1 MDVSVVCPVFNTPP
15 DLLRRAAESV
25 LRERLAV
32 RELILVDDASD
43 NPATLAACEA
53 LRKADARVVLH
64 RLPRNAGPASARNAG
79 LRLATATW
87 IGFLDADDL
96 WLPGRIESTE
106 ALLELHPDACWIGG
120 PHSFISGEADDT
132 ARQPAPALAGRMG
145 HAGAKWPVRLKGPAL
160 TRLLIAD
167 FCMHLGAMLAR
178 RDLLLRAGGFAEGL
192 SYYED
197 FLMMAKLSVLAPLHY
212 LPEPV
217 YGWRRGNAGL
227 TTSRARLKGHALR
240 MHRLAAADPLLEGFR
255 RELRWASYQARKG
268 LALNN
273 LLAGRRAHALGFA
286 FSALALDPRELREFG
301 VFLRLWLRGTG
312 AAAAEGGRYSA
323 AERFEVRASA

>member
-1 MDVSVVCPVFNTPP
+1 MDVSVVCPVYNTPP

-25 LRERLAV
+25 LRERLAL

-43 NPATLAACEA
+43 NPATLAACQA
-53 LRKADARVVLH
+53 LRDADARVVLH

-79 LRLATATW
+79 LRMASAPW
-87 IGFLDADDL
+87 VGFLDADDL
-96 WLPGRIESTE
+96 WLPGRLGHAE
-106 ALLELHPDACWIGG
+106 AVLELHPDACWIGG
-120 PHSFISGEADDT
+120 PHCFITSETDDT
-132 ARQPAPALAGRMG
+132 AQQPTLALAARMG
-145 HAGAKWPVRLKGPAL
+145 HAGAKWPVRLKGAAL

-227 TTSRARLKGHALR
+227 TTSRARLTGHALR
-240 MHRLAAADPLLEGFR
+240 MHRVAAADPLLQGFR
-255 RELRWASYQARKG
+255 RELRWASYHARKG

-273 LLAGRRAHALGFA
+273 LLAGRRAPALGFA
-286 FSALALDPRELREFG
+286 LSALALDPRELREFG
-301 VFLRLWLRGTG
+301 VFLRLWLQGTG
-312 AAAAEGGRYSA
+312 AAAAEGDRYSG
-323 AERFEVRASA
+323 AERFHAGAGA

>member
-1 MDVSVVCPVFNTPP
+1 VDVSVICPVFNTPP

-25 LRERLAV
+25 LRQPAV
-32 RELILVDDASD
+32 RELILVDDASRH
-43 NPATLAACEA
+43 PATLAACQA
-53 LRKADARVVLH
+53 LRDADARVVLH

-79 LRLATATW
+79 LRLARAPW

-96 WLPGRIESTE
+96 WLPDRVERAE

-120 PHSFISGEADDT
+120 PHGFVTSETDDS
-132 ARQPAPALAGRMG
+132 AFQPATALAARMG
-145 HAGAKWPVRLKGPAL
+145 HADAKWPVRLKGAAL

-167 FCMHLGAMLAR
+167 FCMHLGAMLVR

-212 LPEPV
+212 LPQPV

-227 TTSRARLKGHALR
+227 TTSRARLAGHSVR
-240 MHRLAAADPLLEGFR
+240 MHRIAAADPLLRGFR
-255 RELRWASYQARKG
+255 RELRWADYNARKG

-286 FSALALDPRELREFG
+286 LSALAVDPRELREFG
-301 VFLRLWLRGTG
+301 VFLRLWLLGTG
-312 AAAAEGGRYSA
+312 AAAAGGDRYSG
-323 AERFEVRASA
+323 AERFQVSAGA

>member
-1 MDVSVVCPVFNTPP
+1 MDVSVICPVFNTPP

-25 LRERLAV
+25 LRERSAV
-32 RELILVDDASD
+32 RELILVDDASG
-43 NPATLAACEA
+43 NPATLAACQA
-53 LRKADARVVLH
+53 LRDADARVVLH

-79 LRLATATW
+79 LRLAQATW
-87 IGFLDADDL
+87 VGFLDADDL
-96 WLPGRIESTE
+96 WLPGRIARAE

-120 PHSFISGEADDT
+120 PHSFIAGEADDSLRE
-132 ARQPAPALAGRMG
+132 AAVSLAGRMG
-145 HAGAKWPVRLKGPAL
+145 HAGAKWPARLKGAAL
-160 TRLLIAD
+160 TRLLISD
-167 FCMHLGAMLAR
+167 FCMHLGAMLTR

-227 TTSRARLKGHALR
+227 TTSSARLSGRTLR
-240 MHRLAAADPLLEGFR
+240 MHRVAAADPLLRGFR

-286 FSALALDPRELREFG
+286 ISAFSLDPRELRELG
-301 VFLRLWLRGTG
+301 MFLRLWLQGTG
-312 AAAAEGGRYSA
+312 AAAEEGGRYSG
-323 AERFEVRASA
+323 AERFHVRAGA

>member
-1 MDVSVVCPVFNTPP
+1 MDVSVICPVFNTPP
-15 DLLRRAAESV
+15 DLLRRAAASV
-25 LRERLAV
+25 LRERLAI

-43 NPATLAACEA
+43 DAATLAACQA
-53 LRKADARVVLH
+53 LREADTRVVLH

-79 LRLATATW
+79 LRLATAAW

-96 WLPGRIESTE
+96 WLPGRIGSAE
-106 ALLELHPDACWIGG
+106 ALLELHPDACWIGA
-120 PHSFISGEADDT
+120 PHSFISEAEDT
-132 ARQPAPALAGRMG
+132 PQQTAPALAARMG
-145 HAGAKWPVRLKGPAL
+145 HAGARWPVRLKGAAL

-227 TTSRARLKGHALR
+227 TTSSARLKGHALR
-240 MHRLAAADPLLEGFR
+240 MHRVAAADPLLQGFR
-255 RELRWASYQARKG
+255 KELRWASYHARKG

-273 LLAGRRAHALGFA
+273 LLAGRRAPALGFA
-286 FSALALDPRELREFG
+286 LSALALDPRELREFG
-301 VFLRLWLRGTG
+301 VFLRLWLQGTG
-312 AAAAEGGRYSA
+312 AAAAEGDRYSA
-323 AERFEVRASA
+323 AERFQVRAGA

>member
-1 MDVSVVCPVFNTPP
+1 MDVSVICPVFNTPP

-25 LRERLAV
+25 LREQLAV

-43 NPATLAACEA
+43 NLATLAACEA
-53 LRKADARVVLH
+53 LRDADARVVLH

-79 LRLATATW
+79 LRLARATW
-87 IGFLDADDL
+87 VGFLDADDL
-96 WLPGRIESTE
+96 WLPDRIGHAE
-106 ALLELHPDACWIGG
+106 ALLGLHPEACWIGG
-120 PHSFISGEADDT
+120 PHCFITSAADDNPREPAAPLT
-132 ARQPAPALAGRMG
+132 GRVGHSGAR
-145 HAGAKWPVRLKGPAL
+145 WPVRVEGAAL
-160 TRLLIAD
+160 TRILIAD
-167 FCMHLGAMLAR
+167 FCMHLGAMLVR

-227 TTSRARLKGHALR
+227 TTSRARLEGHSVR
-240 MHRLAAADPLLEGFR
+240 MHRIAAADPLLRGFR

-273 LLAGRRAHALGFA
+273 LLAGRRAHALCFA
-286 FSALALDPRELREFG
+286 LSALALDPRELGEFG
-301 VFLRLWLRGTG
+301 VFLRLWLRGGNVATT
-312 AAAAEGGRYSA
+312 EGGRYSG
-323 AERFEVRASA
+323 AERFQVGAGA